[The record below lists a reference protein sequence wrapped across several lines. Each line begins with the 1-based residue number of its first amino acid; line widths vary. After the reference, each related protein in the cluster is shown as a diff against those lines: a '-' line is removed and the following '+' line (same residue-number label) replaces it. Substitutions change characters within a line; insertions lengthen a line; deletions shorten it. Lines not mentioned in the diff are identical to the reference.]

1 MLKSNCNTGRNTKNF
16 ERGIKMAT
24 KKMLFVS
31 EAKQKEEKVTV
42 SARIDKEIYDSFQ
55 QAKLKAKN
63 KGFELR
69 ITDICE
75 KAIELAIEEVNKI
88 D

>member
-1 MLKSNCNTGRNTKNF
+1 
-16 ERGIKMAT
+16 MAT
-24 KKMLFVS
+24 KKMIFVS
-31 EAKQKEEKVTV
+31 ESKQKEEKVTV
-42 SARIDKEIYDSFQ
+42 SARIDKNIYESFQ
-55 QAKLKAKN
+55 QAKLKAKQ

-75 KAIELAIEEVNKI
+75 KAIELAIEEVNKM